1 MQGGDKLDITE
12 SELIRSSSSQTYQ
25 NENKNT
31 SKPTSSISEKA
42 KAWPLPVLRNEN
54 KISKLQP
61 LNKKSTNSDKK
72 LKNSRKFVDPKQP
85 TVKALIESYNKK
97 TKEDSLKQEEQEGRT
112 NQSQLMVTNEDDDFK
127 KTTSSSIEGTKPT
140 SETPLL

>member
-1 MQGGDKLDITE
+1 MLDITE
-12 SELIRSSSSQTYQ
+12 SEFIRSSSSQTHQ

-31 SKPTSSISEKA
+31 RTSTLSISEKP
-42 KAWPLPVLRNEN
+42 KARPLPVLRNEN

-61 LNKKSTNSDKK
+61 LNKKSSNSNKK
-72 LKNSRKFVDPKQP
+72 LKSRKRIVDPKQP

-97 TKEDSLKQEEQEGRT
+97 SKEDSLKQEEQEGRT